1 MTSARS
7 SVLPL
12 RLAVFSYGLP
22 VRGEKRGGI
31 ERAAHVLADGL
42 ARRGHRVVVFT
53 HDPRPSSAA
62 YEVRELPWKR
72 FVDTW
77 LGRRITMGY
86 LGNVLA
92 LLPDY
97 RGFDAIISHGD
108 SLLLPL
114 LGKPVVRVM
123 HGNALGEALHA
134 TSWGRAVLQLG
145 VYVQELLTALV
156 EPGTVAVSD
165 NTRRSNPFIR
175 RTIPHGV
182 DPQIFYPVSGEKT
195 IEPSLISVGALDGRK
210 RGRFLLEVFQDVV
223 RRAHPD
229 AVLMFVGPAGPSMPG
244 VTYYTGIGDTDLAAL
259 YRRAWIC
266 VSPSTYEGFG
276 LPYLEA
282 MACGTPVVATQN
294 PGSREVLGDGEYGR
308 LVEDDAFGSTVV
320 DLLRTESGRR
330 AMASAGMRRA
340 QQYSLASMMD
350 RYEAL
355 LMELCKGHAGSVASA

>member
-1 MTSARS
+1 MA
-7 SVLPL
+7 L

-22 VRGEKRGGI
+22 VPGEKRGGI
-31 ERAAHVLADGL
+31 ERVAHMLADGL

-62 YEVRELPWKR
+62 YEVHALPWKR

-77 LGRRITMGY
+77 LGRRMTMGY

-97 RGFDAIISHGD
+97 RRFDAIISHGD

-134 TSWGRAVLQLG
+134 TSWGRAVLQFG
-145 VYVQELLTALV
+145 VYVQELVTALV

-182 DPQIFYPVSGEKT
+182 DPQIFYAVSGEKT
-195 IEPSLISVGALDGRK
+195 TEPSLISVGALDGRK

-223 RRAHPD
+223 RGAHPD
-229 AVLMFVGPAGPSMPG
+229 AMLMFVGPAGPTVPG
-244 VTYYTGIGDTDLAAL
+244 VSYHTGIGDADLAAL
-259 YRRAWIC
+259 YRRAWVC

-282 MACGTPVVATQN
+282 MACGTPVVATPN
-294 PGSREVLGDGEYGR
+294 PGSREVLGDGDYGR
-308 LVEDDAFGSTVV
+308 LVDDEALGSAVV
-320 DLLRTESGRR
+320 DLLNNASARR
-330 AMASAGMRRA
+330 AMSAAGLRRV
-340 QQYSLASMMD
+340 QQYSLESMLN
-350 RYEAL
+350 RYETL
-355 LMELCKGHAGSVASA
+355 LMELCKVHAGSVASA